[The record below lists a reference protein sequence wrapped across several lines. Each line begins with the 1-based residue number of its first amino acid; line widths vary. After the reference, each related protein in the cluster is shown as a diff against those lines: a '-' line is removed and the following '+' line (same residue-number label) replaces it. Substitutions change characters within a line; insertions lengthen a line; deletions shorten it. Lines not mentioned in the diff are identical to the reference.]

1 MKQMKLITI
10 TLSAVILLSLTG
22 CSFAEGYRIAHAMME
37 ADSSDMEDQVM
48 AVDGY
53 DIQVTPGS
61 DWEQRTDEDIPY
73 DLQCIYRGD
82 EAYASFFYY
91 YYIDMSDGT
100 SVEDVFEMQTDDIM
114 EKRDHVKVVE
124 DASERENN
132 GKTIRSVL
140 FEGEKDGYKNYYYA
154 NLVEFGEAADQFA
167 WVMFTSMPSDMEKNR
182 AAFDALI
189 DSMEYTGTG
198 DTL

>member
-1 MKQMKLITI
+1 MKRLMRIKTSKMIAELLII
-10 TLSAVILLSLTG
+10 AIVLTMSG
-22 CSFAEGYRIAHAMME
+22 CSLLDAGRVIQALTDAETGKQ
-37 ADSSDMEDQVM
+37 EDQVM

-53 DIQVTPGS
+53 DILVMPGS

-73 DLQCIYRGD
+73 DLQCIYKNN

-91 YYIDMSDGT
+91 FYIDMSDGT
-100 SVEDVFEMQTDDIM
+100 SAEDVFEMQTDDIM
-114 EKRDHVKVVE
+114 GKRDHVKVVE
-124 DASERENN
+124 DVSERENN
-132 GKTIRSVL
+132 GKTIRSIL

-182 AAFDALI
+182 AAFDA
-189 DSMEYTGTG
+189 
-198 DTL
+198 